1 MSIAI
6 RCLCPPALA
15 GHRARCVAWSSARA
29 ADHTPGSPR
38 RAYLSLFMSPSKSSA
53 NPEALIQETG
63 GANNHVGLSSEPG
76 HHRTLSV
83 CRPWQIPGRLV
94 HPFTVLW
101 HRMLWYVSESS
112 ASQALPLERW
122 EALPPASMFIQQ
134 PAPAGSSTTDRPSET
149 RTLDASSLPS
159 WAIVT
164 IPVPSASARG
174 VNIDPRR
181 SDGGTRTWWQAA
193 AGPLSGWIAQ
203 PGLAPQG
210 SGVRVASGLSC
221 PSTMAFRLVCSGCT
235 ATTGMNFRVIPVPRR
250 LMADRSRSW
259 AGRENVMEFRSTP
272 PNAS

>member
-1 MSIAI
+1 MSSES
-6 RCLCPPALA
+6 
-15 GHRARCVAWSSARA
+15 GHRNAISVPTLANTRPPCA
-29 ADHTPGSPR
+29 
-38 RAYLSLFMSPSKSSA
+38 SL
-53 NPEALIQETG
+53 
-63 GANNHVGLSSEPG
+63 
-76 HHRTLSV
+76 HRTTYV
-83 CRPWQIPGRLV
+83 QI
-94 HPFTVLW
+94 TV
-101 HRMLWYVSESS
+101 YVSESS
-112 ASQALPLERW
+112 ASLAVLLERW

-210 SGVRVASGLSC
+210 SGVRLASGLSC
-221 PSTMAFRLVCSGCT
+221 PSTMAFRLALLRLHGDERHESSGHPCS
-235 ATTGMNFRVIPVPRR
+235 TTTHGRQVPILGWERER
-250 LMADRSRSW
+250 HGVPLDSAKRII
-259 AGRENVMEFRSTP
+259 ALVAHHHGRGISDDTTSAVSIHTV
-272 PNAS
+272 